1 MHAVFGEAGH
11 GGVEGEEASGEA
23 VVFGKVGAGGGDVE
37 GLEVGATEG
46 ATGDVG
52 GGHFE
57 SAVEGSV
64 GSDAEEA
71 RAAVTAVPEIAGRID
86 SRAIGHAARVIEKEG
101 LLVRDSA
108 GFGIVVVAIDGVGE
122 AIGEVEEAAVRT
134 PGERVGDADIP
145 FPLGGGAVPFEAV
158 ENAVCAAGFKARA
171 IGSDVVA
178 HGADPEC
185 ATGVDT
191 TIVEADSGRVFQAK
205 AGVARG
211 AGARLPEDDFGGEGN
226 GERVVVAS
234 EGERGDRLIEEPRL
248 DGRSGRVEAVD
259 EEAVDVSPI
268 ESLFGGMPEGTFA
281 ADVGGGRDTDGFFER
296 GHEVT

>member
-1 MHAVFGEAGH
+1 MRH
-11 GGVEGEEASGEA
+11 GGSTRPSLRRTAGE
-23 VVFGKVGAGGGDVE
+23 F
-37 GLEVGATEG
+37 
-46 ATGDVG
+46 
-52 GGHFE
+52 F
-57 SAVEGSV
+57 
-64 GSDAEEA
+64 
-71 RAAVTAVPEIAGRID
+71 R
-86 SRAIGHAARVIEKEG
+86 
-101 LLVRDSA
+101 
-108 GFGIVVVAIDGVGE
+108 
-122 AIGEVEEAAVRT
+122 
-134 PGERVGDADIP
+134 
-145 FPLGGGAVPFEAV
+145 
-158 ENAVCAAGFKARA
+158 
-171 IGSDVVA
+171 
-178 HGADPEC
+178 
-185 ATGVDT
+185 
-191 TIVEADSGRVFQAK
+191 AK